1 MKPSL
6 QIRLGQSL
14 TMTPQLQQAIRLLQL
29 STLELQTEI
38 QQALESNPLLEERD
52 DDNDESVD
60 GADGEAQTDNQN
72 DSQVDSS
79 LDSDLNLDGD
89 RIPDELAVDS
99 QWDDVYDAPVSASPS
114 STSSSSSLS
123 ADDAQRALEN
133 RSGSSE
139 SLQEHLR
146 WQLDMTPLSPTDET
160 IAMVIVDGIDEE
172 GFLGQ
177 SLEEMQEALGTGDD
191 IGLDEIA
198 AVLKLVQSLDPVGVG
213 ARDLRESLLIQLHAL
228 VGEPTGHALALRL
241 VEYYFDLLGR
251 RDFRQL
257 KRRTKTNDAALAEA
271 LDLIRSLN
279 PRPGSSLDS
288 REAEYISPDV
298 YVRRNEEGEWQVTLN
313 PGATPR
319 IGINRQYASLIRRG
333 DKGAD
338 NTYLKNN
345 LQEARWLL
353 KSLQSRNDTLLR
365 VARAI
370 VERQRGFLEQGEEA
384 MVALVLHDIAEEL
397 GLHESTISRVT
408 SNKYMHTPRGVFE
421 LKYFFS
427 SHVGTADGG
436 EASSTAIRAVIKRL
450 VAGEPQQKPL
460 SDNKIAGL
468 LSEQGFQVARRTVAK
483 YREAMAIPSSSER
496 KRLA

>member
-1 MKPSL
+1 MKPTL

-52 DDNDESVD
+52 GDND
-60 GADGEAQTDNQN
+60 GPADAADDDAST
-72 DSQVDSS
+72 DSQVDSK
-79 LDSDLNLDGD
+79 LDSDLDLDGD
-89 RIPDELAVDS
+89 RIPDELPVDS
-99 QWDDVYDAPVSASPS
+99 QWDDVYDAPMPTSPS
-114 STSSSSSLS
+114 SSSSSSLS
-123 ADDAQRALEN
+123 PDDAQRALEN
-133 RSGSSE
+133 RSGGSE

-177 SLEEMQEALGTGDD
+177 SLEDIQGAIGVGDE

-228 VGEPTGHALALRL
+228 AGEPPGHPLALRL

-257 KRRTKTNDAALAEA
+257 KRRTKVNDAALAEA

-298 YVRRNEEGEWQVTLN
+298 YVRRDENGEWLVTLN

-319 IGINRQYASLIRRG
+319 IGINKQYASLIRRG

-353 KSLQSRNDTLLR
+353 KSLQSRNETLLR

-384 MVALVLHDIAEEL
+384 MEALVLHDIAEQLE
-397 GLHESTISRVT
+397 LHESTISRVT

-436 EASSTAIRAVIKRL
+436 EASSTAIRAMIKRL
-450 VAGEPQQKPL
+450 VADEPQQKPL

-483 YREAMAIPSSSER
+483 YREAMVIPSSSER

>member
-38 QQALESNPLLEERD
+38 QQALESNPMLEERD
-52 DDNDESVD
+52 GDNDEPVD
-60 GADGEAQTDNQN
+60 VDEAVS
-72 DSQVDSS
+72 DSDV
-79 LDSDLNLDGD
+79 DSDLNLDGD
-89 RIPDELAVDS
+89 RIPDELPVDS
-99 QWDDVYDAPVSASPS
+99 QWDDVYDVPISASPS
-114 STSSSSSLS
+114 LTSSSSSPSSLS

-133 RSGSSE
+133 RSGGSE

-160 IAMVIVDGIDEE
+160 IAVVIVDGINEE

-177 SLEEMQEALGTGDD
+177 SLEEIQNAIGVGDE

-228 VGEPTGHALALRL
+228 AGDPPGHPLALRL

-257 KRRTKTNDAALAEA
+257 KRRTKVNDTALAEA
-271 LDLIRSLN
+271 LGLIRSLN
-279 PRPGSSLDS
+279 PRPGAALDS

-298 YVRRNEEGEWQVTLN
+298 YVRRDEDGEWLVTLN

-319 IGINRQYASLIRRG
+319 VGINRQYAALIRRG
-333 DKGAD
+333 DKGED

-353 KSLQSRNDTLLR
+353 KSLQSRNETLLR

-384 MVALVLHDIAEEL
+384 MEALVLHNIAEQL
-397 GLHESTISRVT
+397 DLHESTISRVT

-436 EASSTAIRAVIKRL
+436 EASSTAIRAMIKRL
-450 VAGEPQQKPL
+450 VGDEPRQKPL

>member
-38 QQALESNPLLEERD
+38 RQALESNPMLEERD
-52 DDNDESVD
+52 DDNDEPVD
-60 GADGEAQTDNQN
+60 VDETVS
-72 DSQVDSS
+72 DSDV
-79 LDSDLNLDGD
+79 DSDLNLDGD
-89 RIPDELAVDS
+89 RIPDELPVDS
-99 QWDDVYDAPVSASPS
+99 QWDDVYDVPISASPS
-114 STSSSSSLS
+114 LTSSSSSPSSLS

-133 RSGSSE
+133 RSGGSE

-160 IAMVIVDGIDEE
+160 IAVVIVDGINEE

-177 SLEEMQEALGTGDD
+177 SLEEIQNAIGVGDE

-228 VGEPTGHALALRL
+228 AGDPPGHPLALRL

-257 KRRTKTNDAALAEA
+257 KRRTKVNDTALAEA

-279 PRPGSSLDS
+279 PRPGAALDS

-298 YVRRNEEGEWQVTLN
+298 YVRRDEDGEWLVTLN

-319 IGINRQYASLIRRG
+319 VGINHQYAALIRRG
-333 DKGAD
+333 DKGED

-353 KSLQSRNDTLLR
+353 KSLQSRNETLLR

-384 MVALVLHDIAEEL
+384 MEALVLHNIAEQL
-397 GLHESTISRVT
+397 DLHESTISRVT

-436 EASSTAIRAVIKRL
+436 EASSTAIRAMIKRL
-450 VAGEPQQKPL
+450 VGDEPRQKPL